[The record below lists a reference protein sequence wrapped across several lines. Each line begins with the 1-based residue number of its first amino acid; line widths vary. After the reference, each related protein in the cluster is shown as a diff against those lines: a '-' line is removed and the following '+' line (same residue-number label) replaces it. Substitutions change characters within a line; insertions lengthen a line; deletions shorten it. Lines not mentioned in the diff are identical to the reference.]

1 MELTL
6 RKINMREIVK
16 KYLQTRNPQLLK
28 KMRSEEIRFVN
39 RPENQ
44 PKPEPKKDDSK
55 NKKNIADPSE

>member
-1 MELTL
+1 MELTH

-16 KYLQTRNPQLLK
+16 NYLETRNPELLK

-44 PKPEPKKDDSK
+44 PKQEPKPDDSK
-55 NKKNIADPSE
+55 TEKAPANPKK